1 MHRKNFTFLLITLL
15 AVISATACDKK
26 EKERLVSRVMV
37 TGEADSKAPPD
48 TAVIVV
54 SVVTQNKRALEA
66 QQQNARKSEAVIRAV
81 KEAAGANPEVQTSD
95 YSLQPQRDY
104 YGSMPRIVGYE
115 ARNSVTVKTGALDD
129 VGAVVDAATQA
140 GANSIERVSFIL
152 RESDE
157 ARARTLAD
165 ASKQAMSKAQAM
177 AQALGGRIVRVLE
190 EREGGFTNQPTTI
203 YEAEEEARFRAYS
216 SAGLSASSAKMS
228 PRTPLEAGSLNVRS
242 QVQLVVEIEAQP

>member
-1 MHRKNFTFLLITLL
+1 MCRPNFAPSLL
-15 AVISATACDKK
+15 ALLVFVSAAACDN
-26 EKERLVSRVMV
+26 KERLVSRVMV

-81 KEAAGANPEVQTSD
+81 KETAGANPEVQTSD

-115 ARNSVTVKTGALDD
+115 ARNSVTVKTGALDN

-203 YEAEEEARFRAYS
+203 YEAEEEARFRAYA

-228 PRTPLEAGSLNVRS
+228 PRTPLEAGPLNVRS

>member
-81 KEAAGANPEVQTSD
+81 KEAAGANHEVQTSD

-115 ARNSVTVKTGALDD
+115 ARNSVTVKTGVLDN

-152 RESDE
+152 RESNE
-157 ARARTLAD
+157 ARAQTLAD

-228 PRTPLEAGSLNVRS
+228 SRTPLEAGSLNVRS

>member
-1 MHRKNFTFLLITLL
+1 MNRHNFALLLFTLL
-15 AVISATACDKK
+15 VFVLTTACDK
-26 EKERLVSRVMV
+26 KERLVSRVMV

-66 QQQNARKSEAVIRAV
+66 QQQNARKSEAVINAV

-95 YSLQPQRDY
+95 YNLQPQRDY

-115 ARNSVTVKTGALDD
+115 ARNSVTVKTSALDN

-140 GANSIERVSFIL
+140 GANSIEGVSFIL
-152 RESDE
+152 RESNQ
-157 ARARTLAD
+157 ARAQTLAD

-190 EREGGFTNQPTTI
+190 EREGGFTNQPTNI
-203 YEAEEEARFRAYS
+203 YDADEEARYKAY
-216 SAGLSASSAKMS
+216 LSANASAFSSAKQS
-228 PRTPLEAGSLNVRS
+228 PRTPVEAGPLHVRS

>member
-1 MHRKNFTFLLITLL
+1 MHRKNFTFLLIALL
-15 AVISATACDKK
+15 AVIPAAACADK
-26 EKERLVSRVMV
+26 KERLVSRVMV

-48 TAVIVV
+48 TALIVV

-115 ARNSVTVKTGALDD
+115 ARNSVTVKTGALDN
-129 VGAVVDAATQA
+129 VGAVVDAATLA

-152 RESDE
+152 RESNE
-157 ARARTLAD
+157 ARAQTLAD
-165 ASKQAMSKAQAM
+165 ASQQAMRKAQAM

-203 YEAEEEARFRAYS
+203 YEADGEARLRS
-216 SAGLSASSAKMS
+216 SGLMNMETFASAKAA
-228 PRTPLEAGSLNVRS
+228 PRTPLEAGPLNVRS